1 MELSE
6 RAKEIRDKAIEA
18 GISEKRL
25 DSDVRATYLP
35 EEGEF
40 IGYEISNA
48 GEPTAHIRVTCSDGS
63 SISVGTIKALAFAG
77 SKEEAKFRKVTTES
91 SPLFGKFSL
100 TGQTAVNPHIG
111 GKQHEVVDRLIGKK
125 FKAEPVE
132 LVTLSYNEQG
142 YATEKIARDN
152 LVIKKFYKVTLL

>member
-6 RAKEIRDKAIEA
+6 RAKRIRDEAIKA

-25 DSDVRATYLP
+25 DSDVRATHLP

-40 IGYEISNA
+40 IGYEISNE
-48 GEPTAHIRVTCSDGS
+48 GQPTAHIRVTCSDGS
-63 SISVGTIKALAFAG
+63 SISVGTLKALAFSG
-77 SKEEAKFRKVTTES
+77 SKEEAKFRKVTTEG

-100 TGQTAVNPHIG
+100 TGQTAVNPNIG
-111 GKQHEVVDRLIGKK
+111 GKQHEVVDRLIGRK
-125 FKAEPVE
+125 FKSEPVE

-142 YATEKIARDN
+142 YATEAQARNN
-152 LVIKKFYKVTLL
+152 LVIKRFYKVTLL